1 MYNPHRAINPPV
13 GICNSWAA
21 RNSMHAQSAI
31 GALTDFAFAT
41 LPVFMMRDL
50 DLARIQKVALWFVVI
65 LAEL

>member
-1 MYNPHRAINPPV
+1 
-13 GICNSWAA
+13 
-21 RNSMHAQSAI
+21 MHAQSAI